1 MGDRIQLQQVILNLI
16 MNGADAMSAVA
27 DRPRTLRVGSQ
38 INGDGSVLVS
48 VKDSGTGID
57 EAIRN
62 RIFEPLFTTKST
74 GMGMGLSICRSIVE
88 AHGGKLWA
96 TPAMPYGTDFRFT
109 IPTAASGRMNG

>member
-1 MGDRIQLQQVILNLI
+1 MNLI

-27 DRPRTLRVGSQ
+27 DRPRILRIGSQ
-38 INGDGSVLVS
+38 IDGAGSVLVS

-57 EAIRN
+57 EAIRD

-96 TPAMPYGTDFRFT
+96 SPATPHGTEFRFT